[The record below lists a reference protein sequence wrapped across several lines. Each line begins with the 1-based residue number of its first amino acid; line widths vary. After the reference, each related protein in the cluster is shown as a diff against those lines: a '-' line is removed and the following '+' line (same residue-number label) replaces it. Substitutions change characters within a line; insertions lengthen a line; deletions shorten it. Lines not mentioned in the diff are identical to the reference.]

1 MPRTARLQQSHL
13 RLVYSADAPSSV
25 APHAARQVADF
36 NEDLRWEL
44 EWSRRNDED

>member
-13 RLVYSADAPSSV
+13 RLVYSADTPSPAAHSS
-25 APHAARQVADF
+25 ARQVPDF

-44 EWSRRNDED
+44 EWSRRNVED

>member
-13 RLVYSADAPSSV
+13 RLVYSADAPSP
-25 APHAARQVADF
+25 AAQHAAHRVADF

-44 EWSRRNDED
+44 EWSRRNVED

>member
-13 RLVYSADAPSSV
+13 RLVYSAESPSATVQHSTRKAV
-25 APHAARQVADF
+25 DF

-44 EWSRRNDED
+44 EWSRRNVED